1 MRKTRLIILG
11 LMTLTMIV
19 GSHLALW
26 SRTGSAAV
34 PLLQDVNQIDPDQLG
49 KVPSAAEGIA
59 VFQDRVEHNP
69 RDAVSLTILGQLF
82 LRQARESGDVRSYQR
97 AETALRQAIALLPNN
112 TAARLALA
120 STLFAQHQF
129 SEALKLAQQL
139 MQEDSRRSEALA
151 VMGDAYL
158 AVGNYQ
164 AAAQAYTELE
174 QQAPSPPV
182 WARLAYQAE
191 LYGRTEEAL
200 RFWQQAAGVTLANA
214 QSKEELAW
222 YLIRLGDLYFNQG
235 RLDEAGE
242 HYTAALRLVDTYY
255 LALAGLGKVRA
266 AQGRFDEA
274 LDLYQRAVAIIPQP
288 DILAALG
295 DVYALTGQPEQ
306 AQLQYETVDYIGRLA
321 QINRQVYNRQL
332 ANFYVDHDR
341 RLAEALSLT
350 VAELQAR
357 QDIYGYDAAAWALYK
372 NGRYQEAQPMIEQA
386 LQLGTRD
393 AKLYYH
399 AGLIAQAQGRLAEAE
414 WFLAEALAINPHFDL
429 LQSRAAQA
437 TLKQLRAK

>member
-1 MRKTRLIILG
+1 L
-11 LMTLTMIV
+11 
-19 GSHLALW
+19 H
-26 SRTGSAAV
+26 
-34 PLLQDVNQIDPDQLG
+34 
-49 KVPSAAEGIA
+49 
-59 VFQDRVEHNP
+59 
-69 RDAVSLTILGQLF
+69 
-82 LRQARESGDVRSYQR
+82 
-97 AETALRQAIALLPNN
+97 
-112 TAARLALA
+112 
-120 STLFAQHQF
+120 
-129 SEALKLAQQL
+129 
-139 MQEDSRRSEALA
+139 
-151 VMGDAYL
+151 
-158 AVGNYQ
+158 
-164 AAAQAYTELE
+164 
-174 QQAPSPPV
+174 
-182 WARLAYQAE
+182 
-191 LYGRTEEAL
+191 GRTEEAL

-235 RLDEAGE
+235 RLDEAGK

-414 WFLAEALAINPHFDL
+414 WFLAEALAINPYFDL